1 MEEILEALQREE
13 SDWAQLQIKVH
24 NGNVL
29 RNTHP

>member
-24 NGNVL
+24 NGEVKKF
-29 RNTHP
+29 